1 MASESSN
8 KTIYAALAANLA
20 IALTKFGAA
29 AISGSSAMAS
39 EGIHSLVDTGNE
51 VLLLLGV
58 RLSKRPAD
66 ANHPFGHGQELYFWT
81 LIVAILLFSIGGG
94 MSIYEG
100 IGHLLQPEPL
110 EDPMWN
116 YIVLGIAFLFEGF
129 SWTVSLK
136 ALLANKR
143 EQSIWHAVRASK
155 DPTIFSVL
163 FEDTAALMGL
173 TVAFIGVFFGHLFNN
188 LYLDGTASVTIGVIL
203 AIVALLLAYECKGLL
218 VGESAN
224 SQVVKSIRALIVTDP
239 AVAGVLRVLTL
250 QFGPHEILLN
260 LDIQFQQNLSAE
272 QVASAV
278 TRIEEQIRK
287 QHSDI
292 KQIFIEAKSLSA
304 NHQSTQKIGNPPYGS
319 RNC

>member
-51 VLLLLGV
+51 LLLLLGV

-66 ANHPFGHGQELYFWT
+66 ANHPFGYGQELYFWT

-110 EDPMWN
+110 GNPMWN
-116 YIVLGIAFLFEGF
+116 YIVLGVAFLFEGF

-143 EQSIWHAVRASK
+143 EPNIWQAVRASK

-163 FEDTAALMGL
+163 FEDTAALLGL

-188 LYLDGTASVTIGVIL
+188 LYLDGAASVTIGVIL

-224 SQVVKSIRALIVTDP
+224 TQVVKSIRALTATDP

-250 QFGPHEILLN
+250 QFGPHEVLLN
-260 LDIQFQQNLSAE
+260 LEIQFQQNLSAE
-272 QVASAV
+272 QVALAV
-278 TRIEEQIRK
+278 ARIEGQIRD
-287 QHSDI
+287 QHPDI

-304 NHQSTQKIGNPPYGS
+304 SCQSAQKI
-319 RNC
+319 